1 MAAAPRGRRTT
12 FPVAQRC
19 PEHGAGPAGRCRAR
33 RPHCASRS
41 AGTAAAAGG
50 RCGPRRCGR
59 LGGDRR
65 GVGRPCPAHSPGSG
79 AAPAGFPGRCEAVVA
94 ASAAGGGAAPRRLG
108 AVWPGPVR
116 LWRGAGQAQLP
127 LCAPHGLAPVMRS
140 PRRGLGAYL
149 WWGCLF
155 GFNIRAYENSKL
167 GIQVPPL
174 YGVEKN

>member
-1 MAAAPRGRRTT
+1 MAP
-12 FPVAQRC
+12 AQRGGAEPGALIARRVP
-19 PEHGAGPAGRCRAR
+19 PELPRRRAVGAGPGAADG
-33 RPHCASRS
+33 SG
-41 AGTAAAAGG
+41 GTGGEWGG
-50 RCGPRRCGR
+50 RAPHTAPG
-59 LGGDRR
+59 
-65 GVGRPCPAHSPGSG
+65 AGSG